1 MTVVNW
7 KHSRIPELAR
17 ALGCGSAQGCPRKY
31 DSEDFDTVWLITF
44 QYTLMLGSTRL
55 PGGEPES
62 SSMPESLGSILYPSS
77 SASSGSSS
85 IGIRPGGGGGGGGGG
100 RALRSRSSGSFGTW
114 KIEAKM
120 VNEGFYPV

>member
-44 QYTLMLGSTRL
+44 QYTLMLGSAL
-55 PGGEPES
+55 PPGGEELES
-62 SSMPESLGSILYPSS
+62 SSMLGSLGSIHPSS

-85 IGIRPGGGGGGGGGG
+85 IGIRPGGGGGGGG
-100 RALRSRSSGSFGTW
+100 RSLRSLSSGSFGTW